1 MYNIKCILSDI
12 WQKIILVK
20 DHSSKGRFTRTGVT
34 IYRQTKHCL
43 FKCFSSGFIVRC
55 SLSHCTYQIQTSLF
69 TTCCH
74 VFLLCNELLV
84 CSSAF
89 GSRNTYFLPLST
101 GPLVLSNLIK
111 AFVIFKSSVTKSTI
125 ILVFERERQVE
136 ACEYFVREG
145 SQCWGHDALLPL
157 LSMSA
162 EQKDIWLHF
171 SSVVAK
177 HQVTIRDIFPQ
188 GCPWFVIA
196 AELEQEI
203 QSSKHLVKLP
213 EGYTV

>member
-1 MYNIKCILSDI
+1 MYNIKCILSYI
-12 WQKIILVK
+12 WQKIILIK
-20 DHSSKGRFTRTGVT
+20 DHSSKGRFTSAGVT

-69 TTCCH
+69 TTRCH

-101 GPLVLSNLIK
+101 GPSVLPNLIK

-125 ILVFERERQVE
+125 ILVFEREGQERE

-145 SQCWGHDALLPL
+145 SRCWGRDALLPL

-162 EQKDIWLHF
+162 ENEAIWLQF
-171 SSVVAK
+171 SSDVLK
-177 HQVTIRDIFPQ
+177 HQVTIKGIFPM
-188 GCPWFVIA
+188 GSLWFVIA
-196 AELEQEI
+196 AELE
-203 QSSKHLVKLP
+203 
-213 EGYTV
+213 